1 MSGLAKAEEY
11 KSKGNEEYRKNNFNE
26 AKNFYTEGIKMNCKD
41 DKLNAQLY
49 NNRATAQFYLG
60 EFSGLFS
67 LIISLLIVTVV
78 HGIFVLSISC
88 FIKAISSS

>member
-1 MSGLAKAEEY
+1 MLGLAKAEEY
-11 KSKGNEEYRKNNFNE
+11 KSKGNEECRKNNYNE
-26 AKNFYTEGIKMNCKD
+26 AKNFYTEGVKVNCKD

-67 LIISLLIVTVV
+67 LIISLLILFSSVI
-78 HGIFVLSISC
+78 HGIFVLRNQGNM
-88 FIKAISSS
+88 F

>member
-1 MSGLAKAEEY
+1 MLGFIAKAEEY
-11 KSKGNEEYRKNNFNE
+11 KSKGNDEYRQNNFNE
-26 AKNFYTEGIKMNCKD
+26 AKNFYTEGIKVNCKD

-67 LIISLLIVTVV
+67 LIISLLILFCSVI
-78 HGIFVLSISC
+78 HGIFVLRNQGNM
-88 FIKAISSS
+88 F

>member
-1 MSGLAKAEEY
+1 MLGLAKAEEY
-11 KSKGNEEYRKNNFNE
+11 KIKGNDEYRQNNFNE
-26 AKNFYTEGIKMNCKD
+26 AKNFYTEGIKVDCKD

-67 LIISLLIVTVV
+67 LTLYS
-78 HGIFVLSISC
+78 
-88 FIKAISSS
+88 